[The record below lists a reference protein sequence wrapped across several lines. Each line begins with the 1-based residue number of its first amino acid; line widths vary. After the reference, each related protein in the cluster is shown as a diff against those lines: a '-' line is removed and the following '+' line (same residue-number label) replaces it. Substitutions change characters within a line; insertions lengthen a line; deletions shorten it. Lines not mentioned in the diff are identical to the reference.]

1 MNHELYMMLLIVFVA
16 VVSLISVQRNIK
28 WIAAVAM
35 IETFFKLR
43 EKECSEWCGWGA
55 VRKILLCPPLMQIKG
70 GVL

>member
-28 WIAAVAM
+28 WIAVVAM
-35 IETFFKLR
+35 IETFVKLS

-55 VRKILLCPPLMQIKG
+55 AVHKYLYVHL
-70 GVL
+70 